1 MEIYN
6 PTKPV
11 TLMDVIRDVYW
22 NSKVVRV
29 AVDSVFCVV
38 GVVTISLLAVVIG

>member
-11 TLMDVIRDVYW
+11 TLMDIIRDVYW
-22 NSKVVRV
+22 NNKVVRV
-29 AVDSVFCVV
+29 AVDGLFCVV
-38 GVVTISLLAVVIG
+38 GIVTVTLFVVVIG

>member
-22 NSKVVRV
+22 NNKVVRV
-29 AVDSVFCVV
+29 AVDGVFCVA
-38 GVVTISLLAVVIG
+38 GVMTIALLAVVIG